1 MWKKT
6 GKQLIVTSLVFLL
19 SGCGYWY
26 NLKYS
31 LFGDSYE
38 DDTPQFSS
46 QSVSNTPL
54 RNPKSIVVCRSRQ
67 CAPAKLSMSREY
79 IYNSLVHL
87 FENNNHQTALI
98 CEANAASRT
107 CTENY
112 LTMPLKVGV
121 TPAHMYIDSVNITD
135 VIIGSK
141 NQQINLVLN
150 YNVTYNGQSP
160 DCTPAK
166 SVSFARNVNHI
177 MLEDIGYKCKMT
189 TIGHSTIKTVLAID
203 YIDLDFGFIGGYY
216 SIGVSGPAYGGGS
229 GYMLLRLPKYSE
241 KLSPVLV
248 DPERNKAPKTSQTT
262 KFTRQ
267 QTQSQAASSTSR
279 SSNDGFMQSGVQIF
293 PLEPKKTPES
303 LPQPEEVD
311 GSTSAQE
318 TAPAEVPQNSTT
330 STEDKTTEASSEQN
344 NTQSEQTEAPR
355 PEQPMQIA
363 PTSYSVTS
371 GNKLAEEL
379 KKINNQ
385 K

>member
-1 MWKKT
+1 MWRKIC
-6 GKQLIVTSLVFLL
+6 KQFVIASLML
-19 SGCGYWY
+19 SLGGCGCFYTVQQVMSGEAFE
-26 NLKYS
+26 NELAKR
-31 LFGDSYE
+31 DV
-38 DDTPQFSS
+38 TAA
-46 QSVSNTPL
+46 PL

-67 CAPAKLSMSREY
+67 CAPANLSMSREY

-107 CTENY
+107 CTETY
-112 LTMPLKVGV
+112 LTMPIKVGI
-121 TPAHMYIDSVNITD
+121 TPAHMYIDAVNITD

-166 SVSFARNVNHI
+166 AVTFARNVNHI
-177 MLEDIGYKCKMT
+177 MLEDIGYRCKMT
-189 TIGHSTIKTVLAID
+189 TIGYSTVKTVLAID

-216 SIGVSGPAYGGGS
+216 SIGVSGPAYGGGT
-229 GYMLLRLPKYSE
+229 GYMLLRLPKYTQ

-248 DPERNKAPKTSQTT
+248 DPQKSTPK
-262 KFTRQ
+262 
-267 QTQSQAASSTSR
+267 STSNSPR
-279 SSNDGFMQSGVQIF
+279 AQNRKPISTNLESQNNDAAFAQDGVQIF
-293 PLEPKKTPES
+293 PIAPQKTAAPLPEPEPEAQPEA
-303 LPQPEEVD
+303 PQPSAPTDSQSESVAD
-311 GSTSAQE
+311 APTSANV
-318 TAPAEVPQNSTT
+318 EVS
-330 STEDKTTEASSEQN
+330 A
-344 NTQSEQTEAPR
+344 EAPR

-379 KKINNQ
+379 KKANNQ